1 MGDASQTRQT
11 EAMLVRAMKAARE
24 AGIEDREMIIDGTK
38 IRILPKSESA
48 TTLKPLEEWKARRAN
63 RAQRSAQG

>member
-1 MGDASQTRQT
+1 MTSASQTRQT

-24 AGIEDREMIIDGTK
+24 AGIDDREMIIDGTK

-48 TTLKPLEEWKARRAN
+48 ATLNPLDEWKARRAD
-63 RAQRSAQG
+63 RPQRPA